1 MGSARFFAV
10 ATLLGACTALA
21 APSPAAREEIE
32 YLLAQLAASPCEFQ
46 RNGKWYSAADAAKHI
61 RRKYDYLLEKDLV
74 DTTEQFIERAGS
86 ESSRSGKP
94 YLVRCAGGAPVQ
106 SSAWLTEELQRYRKH

>member
-10 ATLLGACTALA
+10 AALLGACAALA
-21 APSPAAREEIE
+21 APPPAAREEIE

-46 RNGKWYSAADAAKHI
+46 RNGKWYSAQDAVKHI
-61 RRKYDYLLEKDLV
+61 RRKYDYLLQKDLV

-94 YLVRCAGGAPVQ
+94 YLVRCAGAGTVH
-106 SSAWLTEELQRYRKH
+106 SSAWLDEQLQRYRKR